1 MNPEVLRAPADK
13 LIRTDKTR
21 GDSPDRLLTGLFG
34 PWQTQIYASC
44 QTKATP
50 DRCSNLHALLT
61 RNHES
66 RCHITPRG

>member
-34 PWQTQIYASC
+34 PWQT
-44 QTKATP
+44 
-50 DRCSNLHALLT
+50 
-61 RNHES
+61 
-66 RCHITPRG
+66 